1 MSKRIVTINDVTGN
15 VLSEWQGG
23 DEQTLGPVAGRTHL
37 LVTGD
42 ASYIGKRW
50 NGTAFEPVVPPPVR
64 TISRLDFARLFTAA
78 EDIAID
84 DAGVLN
90 KTVRHLQRRLN
101 LATTVNL
108 DHADVVSG
116 TAYLVSQGLLTEA
129 RRTAILAGIVP

>member
-1 MSKRIVTINDVTGN
+1 MKRIVTTNDVTGN
-15 VLSEWQGG
+15 VLCQWMGG
-23 DEQTLGPVAGRTHL
+23 DEQSLGPVMGHTHRE
-37 LVTGD
+37 VVDETNY
-42 ASYIGKRW
+42 SGKRW
-50 NGTAFEPVVPPPVR
+50 TGTAFEPIVPPPVR

-116 TAYLVSQGLLTEA
+116 TAYLVSQGLLTTA
-129 RRTAILAGIVP
+129 RRTAILANIVP